1 MERKAS
7 RGFKKSATCG
17 CSCSTAGRRGLAG
30 GILFLKMVGG
40 LAKSGK
46 PLGAI
51 VETCERDLLPNLGTI
66 GVCLR
71 PCIVPGNDSASF
83 QLGDREMEV
92 RGSDPGLFNMSM
104 KLISK
109 THGQSVGGVAFMES

>member
-1 MERKAS
+1 M
-7 RGFKKSATCG
+7 
-17 CSCSTAGRRGLAG
+17 AG

-46 PLGAI
+46 SLRAI
-51 VETCERDLLPNLGTI
+51 VETCERDILPNLGTI

-83 QLGDREMEV
+83 QLGEREMEV
-92 RGSDPGLFNMSM
+92 RGSNPHDLDPI
-104 KLISK
+104 KK
-109 THGQSVGGVAFMES
+109 V